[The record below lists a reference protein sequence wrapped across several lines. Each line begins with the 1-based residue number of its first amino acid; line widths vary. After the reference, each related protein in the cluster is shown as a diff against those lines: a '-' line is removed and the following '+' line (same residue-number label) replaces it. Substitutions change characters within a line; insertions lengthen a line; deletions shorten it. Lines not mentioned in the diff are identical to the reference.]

1 MGLKSLQPQLRLA
14 LKIGLSL
21 AKILKNEAR
30 VTDSSKIAC
39 YLNNTDIVGK
49 YILEDSDC
57 SALTALTQP
66 AVMMDARLLTDY
78 LPFLIVSLS
87 VVIVISVSFSVLIYY
102 RSDLIYWAFGR
113 WGVRLCHVPLAS
125 DGEAEKMYDAYVPY
139 SIKDENFV
147 CQVLSPELEHGDPS
161 YRLCLHYRDFPHNA
175 YVEDSILEAVS
186 SSKRTLIILSNN
198 FLVHEWSRYD
208 VRSALHE
215 VLKSRGKCIVLVL
228 GDLSTRD
235 LDPDLRTLIKRNTT
249 IHWSDRLFWDKLR
262 NI

>member
-1 MGLKSLQPQLRLA
+1 
-14 LKIGLSL
+14 
-21 AKILKNEAR
+21 
-30 VTDSSKIAC
+30 
-39 YLNNTDIVGK
+39 
-49 YILEDSDC
+49 
-57 SALTALTQP
+57 
-66 AVMMDARLLTDY
+66 
-78 LPFLIVSLS
+78 
-87 VVIVISVSFSVLIYY
+87 VIVISVSFSVLIYY
-102 RSDLIYWAFGR
+102 RSDLIYWAFGK

-125 DGEAEKMYDAYVPY
+125 DNDTEKMYDAYVPY

-175 YVEDSILEAVS
+175 YVADSILEAVS

-198 FLVHEWSRYD
+198 FLAHEWNRYD

-262 NI
+262 FHLPPTNYKRNPGPSIHQLHAGHHVLSQEPTYCQSAIYEVPQFPGHQLTLNHQHKAYDQQTLESQLTAKIY